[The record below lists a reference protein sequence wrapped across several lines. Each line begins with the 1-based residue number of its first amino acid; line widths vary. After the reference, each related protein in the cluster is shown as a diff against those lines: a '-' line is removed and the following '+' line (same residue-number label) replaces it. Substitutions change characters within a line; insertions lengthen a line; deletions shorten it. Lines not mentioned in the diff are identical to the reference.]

1 MAEGLLSYL
10 ALNIHFIGKL
20 ALNILLIDDN
30 EQRAQAITQALKG
43 SEYCVTHMVSSGSF
57 LLKLVE
63 SSQPDMIVIDIESP
77 DRDILESL
85 HTLNQINP
93 KPIVMFTE
101 SEDSQIIK
109 RSIKSGVSAYVT
121 GNADLTRVRSILDA
135 ACARFEEFQELKRA
149 LRSSQ
154 DELVAHKTI
163 DQAKRLLMKKQNL
176 DEATAYKAMR
186 KMAMDSGQKLEQV
199 SSNLM
204 TILKNLP

>member
-1 MAEGLLSYL
+1 M
-10 ALNIHFIGKL
+10 
-20 ALNILLIDDN
+20 NILLIDDN
-30 EQRAQAITQALKG
+30 QERAHAISHALEG
-43 SEYCVTHMVSSGSF
+43 SEYQVTHSESSGSS

-63 SSQPDMIVIDIESP
+63 MSQPDMIVIDIESP

-101 SEDSQIIK
+101 DDDSKVMK

-135 ACARFEEFQELKRA
+135 ASARFEEFQELRQA
-149 LRSSQ
+149 LRSTQ
-154 DELVAHKTI
+154 DELNAHKTI

-176 DEATAYKAMR
+176 DESSAYRAMR
-186 KMAMDSGQKLEQV
+186 KMAMDSGQRLDQV
-199 SSNLM
+199 ATNLL
-204 TILKNLP
+204 TVLKHLP